1 MITQSINKGIA
12 MINMNIAR
20 DLLRKAEE
28 EKNYECVL
36 HRDGCFL
43 KPKQGGRRIRLSLRN
58 GKDDNPLILLN
69 GKIIS
74 RESESIFYNQA
85 LIALEQ

>member
-1 MITQSINKGIA
+1 

-20 DLLRKAEE
+20 DLLRRAEE

-43 KPKQGGRRIRLSLRN
+43 KPKQGGKRIRLAIRN
-58 GKDDNPLILLN
+58 GTDDNVLILLN

-74 RESESIFYNQA
+74 RESEKTFYNQA
-85 LIALEQ
+85 LMALQQ